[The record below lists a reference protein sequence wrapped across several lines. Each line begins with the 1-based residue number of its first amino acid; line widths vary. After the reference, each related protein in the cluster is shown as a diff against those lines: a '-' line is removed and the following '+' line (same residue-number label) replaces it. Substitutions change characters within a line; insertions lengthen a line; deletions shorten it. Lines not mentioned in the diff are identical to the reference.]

1 MFSFF
6 RANQL
11 ITEWSMAWLNELSLD
26 VVDVSIAAAG
36 LVMLPMSLGS
46 DEVCCLITVQLLGV
60 VQQAPTLQRM
70 RTLGRADARA
80 CD

>member
-1 MFSFF
+1 M
-6 RANQL
+6 L
-11 ITEWSMAWLNELSLD
+11 PMGWLNELSLD

-60 VQQAPTLQRM
+60 VQQH
-70 RTLGRADARA
+70 
-80 CD
+80 